1 MSHQVPG
8 DVFKI
13 GVMQVMT
20 KCCARSR
27 NALNRDVELEIIK
40 FVHFVLVPL

>member
-27 NALNRDVELEIIK
+27 NAWNS
-40 FVHFVLVPL
+40 